1 MCARVVFARQVA
13 IAVMCLC
20 LITSA
25 CSLPCLAQGA
35 SDTVT
40 DVIIGHGNKGP
51 YALSWTGFDPA
62 TMRVVVNGMTLKQRD
77 NYVADPTKGAISFH
91 STVLNDTI
99 VRVTY
104 SVASR
109 NAKRNPKTV
118 NVPVTLNVFQS
129 QDAKIDVSGLYTQD
143 DPNNPD
149 GGKALVGLGGERN
162 WANSKVTTQVYVTQ
176 RNRSGNADGPGVW
189 DRAAFRVGA
198 ENTMGRF
205 KFSGSMLQSGQAFEG
220 GKETGFGVGRRAS
233 DFGVS
238 FAANPNLSAGA
249 RMQQSEDMVS
259 GNRSSLIEQS
269 VSATLK
275 PGTNVALS
283 HSTSETSTSAADSTR
298 TVDSTGLRFDTK
310 LSPDTTAA
318 VTAGLSTTT
327 AGGNSETLLT
337 QSAAVN
343 SRIGSGQV
351 NLSQRSFGDQ
361 GREQTYAFGGQL
373 RPTNWGGLAL
383 TAALQATDSTVN
395 GETSKTDLG
404 VQFSPG
410 KNTQIQARMQTNQS
424 DSAEQFQRDV
434 SIVSSPLS
442 FARLTASY
450 SEKGVNE
457 SSDVTQQAGLEVT
470 PLSFARLTASYSQ
483 RGVNDNT
490 DVTQQAGLEVTP
502 FSHTRITAAIRQ
514 DRNALSAR
522 MVTDYGAQTS
532 PVKFVTFSGSL
543 RQREATALDLPDSA
557 AMQIALSP
565 AKFVAF
571 TGAYQTNP
579 EDKHGQ
585 IQAYNAADL
594 GLRMQLGSVGV
605 TTNYKSKNEYLSQ
618 RMSDEGRLGL
628 ELPVF
633 GAGRLTT
640 GVAVT
645 RQLDGSTLSSNT
657 YQLGYSQAMGSAF
670 SFSLS
675 AYYTQYLMNR
685 SALPDRTEYNAEAS
699 LGIKF

>member
-13 IAVMCLC
+13 IAVMCLG

-25 CSLPCLAQGA
+25 CFLPCLAQGG
-35 SDTVT
+35 SDMVT
-40 DVIIGHGNKGP
+40 DVIVGHGNKGP

-77 NYVADPTKGAISFH
+77 NYAVDPAKGAISFN

-129 QDAKIDVSGLYTQD
+129 QGAKVDLSGLYTQD

-149 GGKALVGLGGERN
+149 GGKVLVGLGGERN
-162 WANSKVTTQVYVTQ
+162 WSNSKVTTQVYVTQ
-176 RNRSGNADGPGVW
+176 RNRSGNGDEAGIW
-189 DRAAFRVGA
+189 DRAALRVGA

-205 KFSGSMLQSGQAFEG
+205 RFSGSMLQSGQAFEG

-233 DFGVS
+233 DLGVS
-238 FAANPNLSAGA
+238 FAANPNLSASA
-249 RMQQSEDMVS
+249 RMQQNEDTAS

-283 HSTSETSTSAADSTR
+283 HSTSETSTSAADSLR
-298 TVDSTGLRFDTK
+298 TVDSTGLRIDTK

-327 AGGNSETLLT
+327 AGGSSETLLT
-337 QSAAVN
+337 QSAAVS

-361 GREQTYAFGGQL
+361 GREQTYAFGGQIKPIHWL
-373 RPTNWGGLAL
+373 
-383 TAALQATDSTVN
+383 ALQAALNASESTVS
-395 GETSKTDLG
+395 GAASKTDLA
-404 VQFSPG
+404 VQFNP
-410 KNTQIQARMQTNQS
+410 NNRVQLQARMQTNAATN
-424 DSAEQFQRDV
+424 AEQFQRDV

-442 FARLTASY
+442 FARLI
-450 SEKGVNE
+450 
-457 SSDVTQQAGLEVT
+457 
-470 PLSFARLTASYSQ
+470 ASYSQ
-483 RGVNDNT
+483 RGVNEND
-490 DVTQQAGLEVTP
+490 DVTQQARLEMTP
-502 FSHTRITAAIRQ
+502 FARTTIVAGVRR
-514 DRNALSAR
+514 DYNASSAR
-522 MVTDYGAQTS
+522 IVTDYGAQTS

-543 RQREATALDLPDSA
+543 RQRQATALDMPDSA
-557 AMQIALSP
+557 TMQIALSP

-579 EDKHGQ
+579 EDQHGQ
-585 IQAYNAADL
+585 IMSYNAADV

-605 TTNYKSKNEYLSQ
+605 TTNYKSKNEYMSQ
-618 RMSDEGRLGL
+618 RLSDEGRLGL

-633 GAGRLTT
+633 GTGRLST
-640 GVAVT
+640 GVAVA

-670 SFSLS
+670 SFSLT

-699 LGIKF
+699 LGVRF